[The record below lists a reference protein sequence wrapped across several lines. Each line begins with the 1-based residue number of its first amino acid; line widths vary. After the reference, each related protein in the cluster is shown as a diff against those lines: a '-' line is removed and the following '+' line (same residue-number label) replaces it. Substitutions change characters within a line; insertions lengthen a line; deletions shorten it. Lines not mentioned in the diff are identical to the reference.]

1 MGLLW
6 RPHPAFGHPL
16 PEGEG
21 LGLGRIKPAF
31 GHPLPEGEG
40 FNASLTHRGGKSPGQ
55 RLSIGYMTETMRF
68 GIIGTG
74 GVGGYFGGLLARAG
88 LPVCFIARGSH
99 LQALK
104 EHGLAVDSVEP
115 GQFNVRDALFTDD
128 PAEAGPCDVILYCV
142 KTPSNDDAIP
152 FVQPMIGPNSVI
164 ISLQNGVD
172 NGELLAR
179 EYGGDRVMEGAAYV
193 FSTITAPG
201 KVHQTGGPRRIVF
214 GRLDGGPSSRGE
226 EIVSAMRQGQVT
238 ANISSDIRVELWNKF
253 ILICAVGGMTA
264 LTRRPLGDILDYDGT
279 ARMARKVMREVYQ
292 LALAM
297 GIPLEPE
304 ADVTNYRFMSQ
315 QHPSSKGSMC
325 HDVEAGRRLEID
337 SLCGYVSRMG
347 RIHGVATPLNDYI
360 YDTLKLEDLQ
370 AVRRLKEETS

>member
-1 MGLLW
+1 
-6 RPHPAFGHPL
+6 
-16 PEGEG
+16 
-21 LGLGRIKPAF
+21 
-31 GHPLPEGEG
+31 
-40 FNASLTHRGGKSPGQ
+40 
-55 RLSIGYMTETMRF
+55 MRF

-88 LPVCFIARGSH
+88 LPVCFIARGSY

-104 EHGLAVDSVEP
+104 EHGLTVDSVEP
-115 GQFNVRDALFTDD
+115 GSFNVREAVFTGD

-142 KTPSNDDAIP
+142 KTPSNDTAIP
-152 FVQPMIGPNSVI
+152 FIRPMMGPDSVV

-179 EYGGDRVMEGAAYV
+179 EYGEDRVMEGAAYV
-193 FSTITAPG
+193 FSTIAGPG
-201 KVHQTGGPRRIVF
+201 RIHQTGGPRRIVF
-214 GRLDGGPSSRGE
+214 GRLGGGPSPRGE
-226 EIVSAMRQGQVT
+226 EIVDAMRQGQVT
-238 ANISSDIRVELWNKF
+238 AHLSTDIRVELWNKF
-253 ILICAVGGMTA
+253 ILICAVSGMTA
-264 LTRRPLGDILDYDGT
+264 LTRRPLGEILGYDGT
-279 ARMARKVMREVYQ
+279 ARMAREVMREVYQ

-304 ADVTNYRFMSQ
+304 SDAANYRFMSQ

-325 HDVEAGRRLEID
+325 HDLEAGRRLEID

-347 RIHGVATPLNDYI
+347 RVHGVATPLNDYI

-370 AVRRLKEETS
+370 AARRLKEETS